1 MATINIKVANENK
14 QNSVIQGQEEIKTK
28 LKTSKIKSSQS
39 GYVKRTIGTLTQ
51 EQKAYGYEFL
61 ISRINPVNT
70 SKCELVYNANGG
82 KGSDYKGD
90 GSFPLVYGDKY
101 GSGSTDTIG
110 FVEEA
115 FHLQLKSDGVYAT
128 PVTKSITKPY
138 YFLAGISWQVIEFY

>member
-28 LKTSKIKSSQS
+28 LKTPKIKSSQS
-39 GYVKRTIGTLTQ
+39 GYVKRTKGTLTQ
-51 EQKAYGYEFL
+51 QQKAYGYEFL
-61 ISRINPVNT
+61 ISRINPVNA

-82 KGSDYKGD
+82 KGSDYQGD
-90 GSFPLVYGDKY
+90 GSFPLIYGDEY
-101 GSGSTDTIG
+101 GSTGDVS

-128 PVTKSITKPY
+128 PVTKSITTPY